1 MSDGLTCIFN
11 MSLTGSAVM
20 ILVMLL
26 RVCMRQVPK
35 RMICLL
41 WLVPFIRLLLPVSI
55 EAPFSLLPVNPH
67 SFTEITV
74 AERNV
79 PVVSTED

>member
-1 MSDGLTCIFN
+1 MMSDGLTCIFN

-67 SFTEITV
+67 
-74 AERNV
+74 
-79 PVVSTED
+79 